1 MSTEKWFEN
10 ADGLT
15 VADIVKLGSQYRI
28 DSLVCA
34 IEERIMNKVD
44 EDMEPTDEE
53 VVVLAV
59 EAMEREVNNG
69 GFAQFF
75 SNDSWRYISCLVE
88 CLEEIGAVKTKKIA
102 EQAISALGM
111 SPMTESTDAEE
122 YYEKLQ
128 EKVETEEV
136 SEKLEH
142 FDSAYYQTGEDIAG
156 LLFSFVKQNIAKFEA

>member
-15 VADIVKLGSQYRI
+15 VGEIVELESQYRI

-34 IEERIMNKVD
+34 MEARIMNKVYN
-44 EDMEPTDEE
+44 DMEPTDEE
-53 VVVLAV
+53 VVVLAI

-75 SNDSWRYISCLVE
+75 SNDSWSYIPCLVE
-88 CLEEIGAVKTKKIA
+88 CLVDIGAIKTKAIA
-102 EQAISALGM
+102 EEAVSVLGI
-111 SPMTESTDAEE
+111 SPMSESTDPDE

-128 EKVETEEV
+128 EIVEDEEV
-136 SEKLEH
+136 AEKLEQ
-142 FDSAYYQTGEDIAG
+142 FDSAYYETGEDIAG
-156 LLFSFVKQNIAKFEA
+156 LLFSFVKANIGKFEA